1 MGFTEYTIHKPPEYV
16 RGVRLWCDC
25 RRIGFEVCR
34 AVIDKPPTVAVQWK
48 KDTAKGAIA
57 Q

>member
-1 MGFTEYTIHKPPEYV
+1 MGFTEDTIHKPPEYV

-25 RRIGFEVCR
+25 RRIGFEVCC